1 MLVPS
6 IFGESLL
13 DDFFDYPEKSFSFRT
28 SNANGLM
35 KTDIKENEKAFEVS
49 IALPG
54 VKKDD
59 IEIELKDEYL
69 TISATSNMKKDED
82 DKKSNYIRR
91 ERYYGSCSRS
101 FYVGDA
107 VTEND
112 IKASYEDGI
121 LTLDIP
127 KVEKKPEPE
136 VKKLI
141 PIMG

>member
-6 IFGESLL
+6 VFGESLL
-13 DDFFDYPEKSFSFRT
+13 DDFFDYPQKSFSFRT

-35 KTDIKENEKAFEVS
+35 KTDIKENEKAFEIS

-69 TISATSNMKKDED
+69 TISATTNQKKDEGD
-82 DKKSNYIRR
+82 EKSNYIRR

-127 KVEKKPEPE
+127 KIEKKPEPE

>member
-6 IFGESLL
+6 VFGESLL
-13 DDFFDYPEKSFSFRT
+13 DDFFDYPQKSFSFRT

-35 KTDIKENEKAFEVS
+35 KTDIKESEKAFEVS

-69 TISATSNMKKDED
+69 TISATTSENKEEK